1 MLADLPVGLV
11 PALCLIPL
19 HLRKR
24 NRSQRQ
30 IPMSVRDGKN
40 PTSPPKNP
48 HITSEPVKKN
58 MLILLA
64 ALVCWYRYL
73 ILLADL
79 FVGLVPALSAA
90 TAAAA
95 VGGCRGRGGGGGV
108 FVGPPAKHRNTM
120 ALKTE
125 MTVVVVVVVIVVVV
139 VVLVFVFRWWC
150 CTNRNL

>member
-1 MLADLPVGLV
+1 MSNTATAPKTEPLPAANPHGSE
-11 PALCLIPL
+11 
-19 HLRKR
+19 RR
-24 NRSQRQ
+24 
-30 IPMSVRDGKN
+30 KN
-40 PTSPPKNP
+40 PTLPPKNL

-95 VGGCRGRGGGGGV
+95 VGGCRGRGRGRGGGGGV
-108 FVGPPAKHRNTM
+108 FVGPPAKPWH
-120 ALKTE
+120 
-125 MTVVVVVVVIVVVV
+125 
-139 VVLVFVFRWWC
+139 
-150 CTNRNL
+150 